1 MNAVCPSF
9 RRFRL
14 WTALA
19 LAAGSL
25 TGVRAADGIR
35 APRIIQTVTPE
46 FPAFLLNRGIY
57 DGEARIIVVIDAE
70 GHLVDWM
77 LRSYSHPLLARE
89 ATEALRQWRFE
100 PASVDGQPVD
110 TRTEIV
116 FLFRASGMVTVS
128 NANDITE
135 RIQKVGANQA
145 VRQVCPAAE
154 LDEPVKV
161 IKAVRPL
168 ALPPAEASRRG
179 GRAVVDFYIDA
190 KGLTR
195 MPVVKQADDDLFA
208 DAAIEAIS
216 HWRFTVPTHNGIPV
230 TTHAVQSFRFDPV
243 SDGAAPTAQVE

>member
-1 MNAVCPSF
+1 MNAVCAFFRLF
-9 RRFRL
+9 RRL
-14 WTALA
+14 TALGLATCA
-19 LAAGSL
+19 LA
-25 TGVRAADGIR
+25 GVQAADGIR
-35 APRIIQTVTPE
+35 APRIIQTVTPQ
-46 FPAFLLNRGIY
+46 FPVFLMNRGIY

-77 LRSYSHPLLARE
+77 LRSYSHPILARE

-110 TRTEIV
+110 TRTEII
-116 FLFRASGMVTVS
+116 FSFRASGMITVLNS
-128 NANDITE
+128 NDITE
-135 RIQKVGANQA
+135 RIQKAVTDQA
-145 VRQVCPAAE
+145 VRQVCPADE

-230 TTHAVQSFRFDPV
+230 TTHAVQTFRFDPV
-243 SDGAAPTAQVE
+243 IAEAAPAAQVE